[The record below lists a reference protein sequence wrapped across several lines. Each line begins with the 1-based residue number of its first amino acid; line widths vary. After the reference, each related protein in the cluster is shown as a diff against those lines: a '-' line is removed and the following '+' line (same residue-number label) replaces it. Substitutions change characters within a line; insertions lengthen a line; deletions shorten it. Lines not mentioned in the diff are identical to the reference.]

1 MTLKLVLLHAVEK
14 AMCGLSSIVL
24 VSLQGQSETVTYF
37 GHSCQLWYPFLL
49 GGSGDYHSR

>member
-1 MTLKLVLLHAVEK
+1 MLVLLHAVEK
-14 AMCGLSSIVL
+14 AICGLSSIVL